1 MPVFDAPPTVDP
13 VTGRIPPYKQVLRQD
28 QTTGVWS
35 TKYEYSDTPAPR
47 VNTIV
52 GGSTYTSGI
61 ITGGGSTTPGS
72 STGENV
78 TNTPFEASPLET
90 AFTDQA
96 GGERRQNEADRRQR
110 EEAAKQVDFKG
121 MSISQLQNYLN
132 PTFGQKAFMT
142 VVGGVSPLIGTAM
155 SVNRFLAQK
164 ELDKRMEEVQ
174 ETYRSP
180 EYRAQSLAQERGGF
194 IQSPQQKAM
203 ADKITQDP
211 MTGDASIAE
220 EIAAQNRYQD
230 ALDLSRQN
238 IEQERGGAIQPA
250 RSVQQQMQDAMRDAA
265 MRGGSRDVGTRAAT
279 NAFNQATSG
288 FKYDGATNT
297 SFKGTAMESTQIGT
311 FSERREKEREGLN
324 EDGSTQPGSI
334 AEQRAIAGE
343 LTQPER
349 RKVDRDNPVSN
360 KAGKNEVSDKHGNA
374 VTNQG
379 KAINTGAKYNPKMK
393 EKAASGSG
401 PASGRNSG
409 RIICSELYRQGL
421 ISKEDYV
428 LDLYYTS
435 KHLTEQHT
443 AGYWHFAVPA
453 VKAMRRSKFWTAF
466 WKEIAYNRL
475 QDIKWRLGEG
485 KFNLKGRIYS
495 SVFEPF
501 CYISGY
507 FTPNS
512 DYNELYEG
520 EN

>member
-52 GGSTYTSGI
+52 GGSTYTSGMRS
-61 ITGGGSTTPGS
+61 GPTTPAIP
-72 STGENV
+72 GEEKV
-78 TNTPFEASPLET
+78 ENTPFEASPLET
-90 AFTDQA
+90 AFQA
-96 GGERRQNEADRRQR
+96 GGERRQNEADRQQR

-132 PTFGQKAFMT
+132 PTFGQKAFAT
-142 VVGGVSPLIGTAM
+142 VVGGVNPLIGTAM
-155 SVNRFLAQK
+155 SVNKFLAQK

-194 IQSPQQKAM
+194 IQSPQQKAI

-220 EIAAQNRYQD
+220 EIAAQDRYQA
-230 ALDLSRQN
+230 ALERRRQN
-238 IEQERGGAIQPA
+238 VEQERGGAIQPA

-265 MRGGSRDVGTRAAT
+265 MRGGSRDVGERAAT

-288 FKYDGATNT
+288 FKYDGSVNT

-349 RKVDRDNPVSN
+349 RQVDRDNPVSN

-379 KAINTGAKYNPKMK
+379 KAINTGAKYNPRMREK
-393 EKAASGSG
+393 EGNQGGKST
-401 PASGRNSG
+401 

-485 KFNLKGRIYS
+485 KFNLRGRIYS